1 VTGVIDAA
9 FERARGAAELLL
21 GAAAHIAPGWLA
33 AGLAL
38 HLLAQAVRIRGWWN
52 ILRAS
57 YPTCRSLRHRDVTA
71 AYFAGAGLNGLLPAR
86 AGDLVKLAF
95 LRRRIPE
102 SRYATLAAS
111 SVPETTFEVVCGA
124 ALVVWMLVRGF
135 VPVPLVPGELP
146 SPDVSWYMTHPA
158 TASLAT
164 VAVLGIAV
172 LAFLWVRRRSASITA
187 QLRRGL
193 AIFSSP
199 RDYLL
204 GVVTW
209 QALGRVIRLASLG
222 CCLAAFALP
231 ATLRTAL
238 LVMAAQGGG
247 RIIPIA
253 PVSAGLRIA
262 MLSYGLV
269 EDRRARGPGCRH
281 RLHLR
286 RQRTRLRGHA
296 RDLAR
301 PRGTRARHPLAPRGA
316 APRAPAAGAG
326 RESRRS
332 PRGGRPRVLTQA
344 RASRRDRDGARRA
357 QPCASRRRNSS
368 AC

>member
-1 VTGVIDAA
+1 M
-9 FERARGAAELLL
+9 ARGR
-21 GAAAHIAPGWLA
+21 PG
-33 AGLAL
+33 L

-57 YPTCRSLRHRDVTA
+57 YPTCPSLRHRDVTA
-71 AYFAGAGLNGLLPAR
+71 AYFVGAGLNGLLPAR

-172 LAFLWVRRRSASITA
+172 LASLWVRRRSASITA

-222 CCLAAFALP
+222 CFLAAFALP
-231 ATLRTAL
+231 ATVRTAL

-269 EDRRARGPGCRH
+269 EVTGEPVDPAAVTAFTFGVSALVFVVMLAISLVLVGRELDTRSPREALRRARR
-281 RLHLR
+281 RLAL
-286 RQRTRLRGHA
+286 
-296 RDLAR
+296 
-301 PRGTRARHPLAPRGA
+301 GA
-316 APRAPAAGAG
+316 NP
-326 RESRRS
+326 
-332 PRGGRPRVLTQA
+332 GGRPAEVGPG
-344 RASRRDRDGARRA
+344 SGA
-357 QPCASRRRNSS
+357 
-368 AC
+368 